1 MLFKFWWT
9 FVVWYYLIGLVIE
22 EISEEVGT
30 TSSGNHESSSGGY
43 AVTQP
48 QERTNF
54 SQSKSN
60 TNSGGLTT
68 NPDSFQGLK
77 DDPEAIRF
85 VTTTRK
91 DNVQV

>member
-1 MLFKFWWT
+1 MRD
-9 FVVWYYLIGLVIE
+9 FVVWSYWIGLVIE
-22 EISEEVGT
+22 EITEEVGT
-30 TSSGNHESSSGGY
+30 VSSGNHESSSGGY

-48 QERTNF
+48 QERTDF
-54 SQSKSN
+54 SQSKSRAN
-60 TNSGGLTT
+60 GGGLTT

-77 DDPEAIRF
+77 DDPETIRF

>member
-1 MLFKFWWT
+1 M
-9 FVVWYYLIGLVIE
+9 IGLVIE
-22 EISEEVGT
+22 EISGEVGT